1 MFKIFLALKYLIR
14 RRIALFA
21 IGSVAL
27 CVVLMIIITSL
38 FNGFLDLYNKYWQH
52 EFGQVT
58 LLHDDKNFDFKAAAE
73 YLEKQPGIDYVR
85 LSASSGG
92 LLFLNNG
99 NVRQV
104 TIRGIDLGLECRASQ
119 FRNGLLKDQTARGQF
134 IMPEDKRIAAEKW
147 LADKLKKE
155 LEPSDLPAAIPCI
168 MSVGLLDEVD
178 PQTDKY
184 DTQAILQEIE
194 NWSRPAFIFTGNI
207 EQSEQETKISR
218 KNIRCWPIDAIET
231 GSNHLDEGTLYLPF
245 DYVCREFNV
254 RPDILVVGK
263 TGISDTE
270 LSIMLQNIWPTYLV
284 DVLGLES
291 EELGKSRLSI
301 SSQQP
306 WILMFTREINKQLA
320 TMQVILGFVCIV
332 AAVLIF
338 VIIMMI
344 VLQKRRDI
352 GIIRASGGSESSV
365 SLLFLN
371 YGLLIGISGTILGLF
386 IGFWAV
392 KNIEML
398 EQGLSALLGF
408 KIWKSGSYGFGQIP
422 NWVHWGSLWWIASS
436 GIVTAA
442 LGALVPAIKAARCK
456 PTESLRFE

>member
-1 MFKIFLALKYLIR
+1 MYKLYLALKYLVR

-38 FNGFLDLYNKYWQH
+38 FNGFLDLYDEYWQH

-58 LLHDDKNFDFKAAAE
+58 LLHNEKNFDFKAAAE
-73 YLEKQPGIDYVR
+73 YLESQPGIDYVR

-104 TIRGIDLGLECRASQ
+104 TIKGIDLGLECRAIQ
-119 FRNGLLKDQTARGQF
+119 FSNGLLSEQTAQGPF
-134 IMPEDKRIAAEKW
+134 ILPEDKRVTAENW
-147 LADKLKKE
+147 LADKLNKE
-155 LEPSDLPAAIPCI
+155 LEPSDLPAAIACI
-168 MSVGLLDEVD
+168 MSVGLLGEVD
-178 PQTDKY
+178 PQTDQY
-184 DTQAILQEIE
+184 DKEAILQEIE
-194 NWSRPAFIFTGNI
+194 NWSRPAFIFTGDI

-245 DYVCREFNV
+245 DYVCREFNT
-254 RPDILVVGK
+254 RADILVVGEK
-263 TGISDTE
+263 GISDSE
-270 LSIMLQNIWPTYLV
+270 LSFMLQNIWPTYLV
-284 DVLGLES
+284 DVLGLEN

-344 VLQKRRDI
+344 
-352 GIIRASGGSESSV
+352 
-365 SLLFLN
+365 
-371 YGLLIGISGTILGLF
+371 
-386 IGFWAV
+386 
-392 KNIEML
+392 
-398 EQGLSALLGF
+398 
-408 KIWKSGSYGFGQIP
+408 
-422 NWVHWGSLWWIASS
+422 
-436 GIVTAA
+436 
-442 LGALVPAIKAARCK
+442 
-456 PTESLRFE
+456 